1 MKILENITPLLTIL
15 GILLFFIVAGY
26 DMYKQAQITKYTIC
40 DGDGCYHVDK
50 YYENND
56 CIYFKDINNDE
67 ISICHSYSISS
78 YK

>member
-1 MKILENITPLLTIL
+1 
-15 GILLFFIVAGY
+15 
-26 DMYKQAQITKYTIC
+26 MYKQAQITKYAIC

-67 ISICHSYSISS
+67 VSICHSYSISS